1 MNSFTV
7 EEIKQSVYYQWRMH
21 NAKLCLVI
29 WGVISAIT
37 LVVPLF
43 ATMSVGSESLV
54 IEFAIW
60 GLTVV
65 IYGLVF
71 GVGALCDY
79 SKARSFVRHYKNF
92 KQYETVLDSPE
103 TSYWYRGAIYY
114 NVRIK
119 DDNTSVLA
127 RTNACFS
134 GMLFSKFTLEDY
146 NNKRVLGLL
155 DPDTERFY
163 IVKTVD

>member
-1 MNSFTV
+1 MHH
-7 EEIKQSVYYQWRMH
+7 IKIYM
-21 NAKLCLVI
+21 AI
-29 WGVISAIT
+29 WGVIAVFSL
-37 LVVPLF
+37 LVTFFV
-43 ATMSVGSESLV
+43 TVGVDSRLRV
-54 IEFAIW
+54 IAFVDC
-60 GLTVV
+60 GVVVV
-65 IYGLVF
+65 IFGLFF
-71 GVGALCDY
+71 GVFALYDY

-92 KQYETVLDSPE
+92 KQYEVVLDSPE

-146 NNKRVLGLL
+146 NNKKVVGLL
-155 DPDTERFY
+155 DPESERFY
-163 IVKTVD
+163 VVKKVN

>member
-21 NAKLCLVI
+21 HIKTYMAI
-29 WGVISAIT
+29 WGVIAVFSL
-37 LVVPLF
+37 LVTFFV
-43 ATMSVGSESLV
+43 TVGVDSRLLV
-54 IEFAIW
+54 IAFVDC
-60 GLTVV
+60 GVVVV
-65 IYGLVF
+65 IFGLFLGVF
-71 GVGALCDY
+71 ALYDY

-127 RTNACFS
+127 CTNACFS
-134 GMLFSKFTLEDY
+134 GRLFSKFTLEDY
-146 NNKRVLGLL
+146 NNKKVVGLL
-155 DPDTERFY
+155 DPESERFY
-163 IVKTVD
+163 VVKIVG

>member
-7 EEIKQSVYYQWRMH
+7 EEIKQSVDYQWRMH
-21 NAKLCLVI
+21 HIKTYMAI

-54 IEFAIW
+54 IGFAIW

-65 IYGLVF
+65 ICGLFF
-71 GVGALCDY
+71 GVFALYDY
-79 SKARSFVRHYKNF
+79 AKARSFVRHYKNF

-127 RTNACFS
+127 QTNACFS

-146 NNKRVLGLL
+146 NNKKVVGLL
-155 DPDTERFY
+155 DPESERFY
-163 IVKTVD
+163 VVKIVG

>member
-1 MNSFTV
+1 MADAPYKDLHGNLGRNFRNY
-7 EEIKQSVYYQWRMH
+7 I
-21 NAKLCLVI
+21 
-29 WGVISAIT
+29 G
-37 LVVPLF
+37 
-43 ATMSVGSESLV
+43 GSIVCNDERWFGIACDRVCHLGIDGSNLRT
-54 IEFAIW
+54 F
-60 GLTVV
+60 
-65 IYGLVF
+65 F
-71 GVGALCDY
+71 GVFALYDY

-146 NNKRVLGLL
+146 NNKNVVGLL
-155 DPDTERFY
+155 DPESERFY
-163 IVKTVD
+163 VVKKVN